1 MDETLVKIHILSG
14 VPASGKSTF
23 VKSEVNRINNKTDG
37 FAVYISSDEIRSS
50 LLEDGKIM
58 SSKDEGWKSLN
69 NKVFEKMFNAV
80 IESILSNYNS
90 KEINLTDV
98 FYDST
103 NLSLKFRKQ
112 LFERFKARLNK
123 EGVKCLICIDVLHQP
138 LSVLLDRNSKR
149 SDMEKVSSDRVRE
162 MYFSHQPP
170 LEGVDCDVSSYHGEN
185 YFKVVNFTEC
195 YSIKDIVDSM
205 KNSSLYEEI
214 APVIDMPHDCKPH
227 HFESVSEHIDM
238 VHNLSKKVN
247 ILIPVAFLHDLGKPV
262 TKTFIENGKAHYR
275 NHSNVGAMYS
285 YICLQNNVLFSKEE
299 KMDILKTILFH
310 MVAHNVI
317 SEKMRVKYKISDHQM
332 NLLDTFSK
340 YDSLG
345 RITTEMY

>member
-149 SDMEKVSSDRVRE
+149 SDMEKFQVTGLERCILAI
-162 MYFSHQPP
+162 SH
-170 LEGVDCDVSSYHGEN
+170 
-185 YFKVVNFTEC
+185 
-195 YSIKDIVDSM
+195 
-205 KNSSLYEEI
+205 
-214 APVIDMPHDCKPH
+214 
-227 HFESVSEHIDM
+227 
-238 VHNLSKKVN
+238 
-247 ILIPVAFLHDLGKPV
+247 
-262 TKTFIENGKAHYR
+262 R
-275 NHSNVGAMYS
+275 
-285 YICLQNNVLFSKEE
+285 SKE
-299 KMDILKTILFH
+299 
-310 MVAHNVI
+310 
-317 SEKMRVKYKISDHQM
+317 
-332 NLLDTFSK
+332 
-340 YDSLG
+340 
-345 RITTEMY
+345 